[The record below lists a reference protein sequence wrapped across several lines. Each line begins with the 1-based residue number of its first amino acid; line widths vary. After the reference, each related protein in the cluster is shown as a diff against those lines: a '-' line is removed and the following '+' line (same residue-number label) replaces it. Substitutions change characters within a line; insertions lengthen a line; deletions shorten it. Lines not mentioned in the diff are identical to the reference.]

1 MSKTRETCE
10 KHARNMRVYPALDY
24 TAPAPSSPS
33 LKKIKK
39 IQYYNMSYSESEDSE
54 GNCGSFSVGDDEGES
69 IDSITDGDTKSDGD
83 ESAASESAASLSD
96 SPWVLCP
103 EL

>member
-1 MSKTRETCE
+1 MPRAVRNSRKKSKE
-10 KHARNMRVYPALDY
+10 KNLNFSYIILY
-24 TAPAPSSPS
+24 TPSTDH
-33 LKKIKK
+33 
-39 IQYYNMSYSESEDSE
+39 IQYYYMSYSEGEDSE

-83 ESAASESAASLSD
+83 ESAAPESAASLSD
-96 SPWVLCP
+96 SPWELCP